1 MDEGTVGK
9 PAGLQ
14 KGVCMREK
22 GSRQGRA
29 TMREVPASGLLCML
43 VWGRIWHWGSGTD
56 SREPCPRPASKPGP
70 SRRGARP
77 FQKGRVELEQPLVV

>member
-1 MDEGTVGK
+1 MYEREGEQAGQGHDEGG
-9 PAGLQ
+9 P
-14 KGVCMREK
+14 CEW
-22 GSRQGRA
+22 
-29 TMREVPASGLLCML
+29 LLCML

-77 FQKGRVELEQPLVV
+77 FQKGRVELEQPLVA